1 MATKTNLISNINSF
15 ITAIVTVAK
24 HRNSML
30 EIVNE
35 FYRSPLKETNFVN
48 SITDNNS
55 VVGLAYDITLMK
67 QGGKVTINGSITN
80 TTSEIIASVS
90 EDSDWFFQ
98 IVNSEYFPTTLD
110 NSPFIAYNGIDSLT
124 YVFFANNKLYCR
136 SIAPSDTVYFQFTY
150 FLDN

>member
-1 MATKTNLISNINSF
+1 MAIKTNLISNINSF

-30 EIVNE
+30 ELVNE
-35 FYRSPLKETNFVN
+35 FYRSPLKETNFTN
-48 SITDNNS
+48 SITNNNS
-55 VVGLAYDITLMK
+55 VIGLTYDVTFMK

-80 TTSEIIASVS
+80 TTSEIIGSVS
-90 EDSDWFFQ
+90 EDSNWFLE
-98 IVNSEYFPTTLD
+98 IVNSEYYPSVLD
-110 NSPFIAYNGIDSLT
+110 NSPFIATNTIDTPT

-136 SIAPSDTVYFQFTY
+136 SIAPSDTVFFQFTY